1 LDAHFYNVS
10 NATKAQLITSYMKM
24 LKNCPELRPQVA
36 TILSQYSDHW
46 DEELQQR
53 ACEYQRM
60 LERADED
67 ENAKQL
73 VMNSLD
79 KMPNFS
85 EDLQTNNV
93 LTRRILSL
101 KVKKGFAIN
110 QEEAEK
116 SMKQNMAKYT
126 TNVSSALT
134 SNQPNLGNALDGI
147 DLDGSSTDRFKTN
160 QTNAQQQQ

>member
-1 LDAHFYNVS
+1 MVKIGAYVISEFGPLIIQDGKTYKDQFSLLDAHFYNVS

-24 LKNCPELRPQVA
+24 LKNCPELKSQVV

-60 LERADED
+60 LDRADED
-67 ENAKQL
+67 ANAKQL

-93 LTRRILSL
+93 LTRRILAL

-110 QEEAEK
+110 
-116 SMKQNMAKYT
+116 
-126 TNVSSALT
+126 
-134 SNQPNLGNALDGI
+134 
-147 DLDGSSTDRFKTN
+147 
-160 QTNAQQQQ
+160 